1 MAEIIIG
8 ERVINKREESG
19 VIVCFD
25 DKYINIQ
32 YNDRLG
38 KLLINAFEEG
48 YIKYENAE
56 LQNKVDEAIAQAR
69 LEEARKKE
77 ERIAEEKAKAAL
89 QTAQLQA
96 PSLNNDIKFERVI
109 TLIDPAPINL
119 NTVDKKD
126 RQLVQE
132 IFEAC
137 DKDTQ
142 TLYEAFEPQMK
153 YPKFTSH
160 SRSKYCVG
168 YLTKYSGCYVLRVLS
183 RNDVY
188 KKRAKIGITVMESIT
203 AEVLR
208 VIQING
214 NLYHFTKNMSVS
226 LGHYNNSTNRSKW
239 RESEMGAKVF
249 LNRVVCNCDCGY
261 LSGYVSDN
269 NVNTAAFLF
278 IKLLFLALENNK
290 AEIVFKNKAFA
301 STYAIIN
308 LAGYLEEYTSKQID
322 FASKNDVLHALP
334 FMKKYGVSDVPLLRD
349 LEDVMI
355 KRDYGSSAYDS
366 LRRLYTRIE
375 GRQENRGA
383 NTIGDCPKLDK
394 RLMSFIKNIENF
406 NAAVYH
412 DYLTELLLLQGVAL
426 TAQDIFDRNYIT
438 RHTELYNERLA
449 RYEANAFENERED
462 NEKYVKVAKEL
473 SWIDREEN
481 GYFIMVPKTVKDFAY
496 EGATQHNCVYRLGYY
511 KKVISHTSVIVF
523 LRQKKNTPYV
533 TIEYDYNT
541 FKVLQA
547 LGRFN
552 KKIEPELYQYIV
564 DLGKQLYYEMHTY
577 Q

>member
-1 MAEIIIG
+1 MAEIIVG
-8 ERVINKREESG
+8 ERVINKQKETG
-19 VIVCFD
+19 VIVSFD
-25 DKYINIQ
+25 EKYINIQ
-32 YNDRLG
+32 YSNRIG
-38 KLLINAFEEG
+38 KLLVNAFEEG

-56 LQNKVDEAIAQAR
+56 LQGKVEKAIAQTK
-69 LEEARKKE
+69 LEEAREKE

-89 QTAQLQA
+89 KTVIPQV
-96 PSLNNDIKFERVI
+96 PSRNSEIKFERVI
-109 TLIDPAPINL
+109 TLIDPAPVYL
-119 NTVDKKD
+119 NSVDKND
-126 RQLVQE
+126 RELVQE

-142 TLYEAFEPQMK
+142 KLHETFEPKMK
-153 YPKFTSH
+153 YPKLTSH

-188 KKRAKIGITVMESIT
+188 KKRVRTGITVMESIT
-203 AEVLR
+203 TEVLR

-214 NLYHFTKNMSVS
+214 KLYHFTKNMSVS
-226 LGHYNNSTNRSKW
+226 LGYYNNSTSHTKW
-239 RESEMGAKVF
+239 RGSDMGANVF

-269 NVNTAAFLF
+269 NVNTQAFLF
-278 IKLLFLALENNK
+278 IRLLFLALKNNK

-301 STYAIIN
+301 STYAIRN
-308 LAGYLEEYTSKQID
+308 LTDYLEEYTSKQID

-334 FMKKYGVSDVPLLRD
+334 FVKKYGISDVQLLRD
-349 LEDVMI
+349 LDAVMT
-355 KRDYGSSAYDS
+355 KRHYGSSTYDQ
-366 LRRLYTRIE
+366 LTRLHTRIDGNCLELDRRLM
-375 GRQENRGA
+375 N
-383 NTIGDCPKLDK
+383 
-394 RLMSFIKNIENF
+394 FIKSVENF
-406 NAAVYH
+406 NEAIYS
-412 DYLTELLLLQGVAL
+412 DYLSDLSLLQGIAL
-426 TAQDIFDRNYIT
+426 TAQDLFDRNYIT
-438 RHTELYNERLA
+438 RHTELFNERLA
-449 RYEANAFENERED
+449 RYEPNAYKTERED
-462 NEKYVKVAKEL
+462 AETYVKAAKEL

-481 GYFIMVPKTVKDFAY
+481 GYFIMVPKTLKDFAD
-496 EGATQHNCVYRLGYY
+496 EGAAQHNCVYRLRYY
-511 KKVISHTSVIVF
+511 KKVIRHASVIVF

-552 KKIEPELYQYIV
+552 RKIDPKLYQYV
-564 DLGKQLYYEMHTY
+564 VNLGKQLYYEMHMY